1 MVNPRCTSGGSS
13 LFHWIPKRSTLAK
26 SDEYFVALA
35 QLKIKTTNGFLA
47 PRSLPHECIFTLHHH
62 HAQHC
67 SSSLYKNLKTLLLS
81 LAVSDIGVGLLA
93 QPSYVVRLIMVYV
106 VRLVMESKQSNVTD
120 TNYIVIYTSFFNDKF
135 ICFRLPRC

>member
-1 MVNPRCTSGGSS
+1 M
-13 LFHWIPKRSTLAK
+13 
-26 SDEYFVALA
+26 
-35 QLKIKTTNGFLA
+35 
-47 PRSLPHECIFTLHHH
+47 
-62 HAQHC
+62 
-67 SSSLYKNLKTLLLS
+67 LLS

>member
-1 MVNPRCTSGGSS
+1 MHFYLTPPPC
-13 LFHWIPKRSTLAK
+13 STLLQ
-26 SDEYFVALA
+26 STRYE
-35 QLKIKTTNGFLA
+35 KT
-47 PRSLPHECIFTLHHH
+47 
-62 HAQHC
+62 
-67 SSSLYKNLKTLLLS
+67 SSLYKSLKTLLLS